1 MSTNEFVEQSMH
13 VINRRS
19 RQLPLKPGFS
29 IAVMRRVNADR
40 QRVFHALTVPEY
52 IETWFSVPG
61 SLIGRTFVWRR
72 DELVSISYSCR
83 ENEESRIVCSYR
95 VCRKRKLLFTWR
107 HSHALERAPSWVRI
121 RLEGEFRR
129 TAVHVTQ
136 FGLELSDR
144 QWHQELWEASLE
156 KMCKLF

>member
-1 MSTNEFVEQSMH
+1 MH